1 MSVSLEEVINAGG
14 YNLNDIEDARWLLG
28 KKEEFEE
35 LIEKAE
41 ELENLFDDYSWEM
54 QELEDSDE
62 YNKVI
67 PFEEW
72 RKVKGK

>member
-14 YNLNDIEDARWLLG
+14 YNLNDIEAARWLLG

-54 QELEDSDE
+54 QEFEDNDE